1 MNRTKKLI
9 LSAGAFIALVAVVCL
24 AGSYFHSVEKK
35 TVKDP
40 LYVYVGGIRTDYP
53 DGCKFRH
60 KDNTMYVVN
69 GKDSQVLP
77 DVMFYYADKDAV
89 FLQESMIWN
98 QKSPADQKRLD
109 YFGEVSL
116 ENGVVQLES
125 GSARIQNPG
134 GFLYNGKN
142 EYLLL
147 EDAVLEWGDGKRDL
161 SPLSSVT
168 AEYGE
173 TLEIYD
179 YKSGTAESIRL
190 EEGSVMLTFSDG
202 TQVDVT
208 TDKMY
213 QTNGSW
219 YLLLTDPGVL
229 KRI

>member
-1 MNRTKKLI
+1 MQL
-9 LSAGAFIALVAVVCL
+9 
-24 AGSYFHSVEKK
+24 
-35 TVKDP
+35 
-40 LYVYVGGIRTDYP
+40 
-53 DGCKFRH
+53 
-60 KDNTMYVVN
+60 
-69 GKDSQVLP
+69 
-77 DVMFYYADKDAV
+77 
-89 FLQESMIWN
+89 
-98 QKSPADQKRLD
+98 KSGNAQ
-109 YFGEVSL
+109 
-116 ENGVVQLES
+116 
-125 GSARIQNPG
+125 IQNPG

-147 EDAVLEWGDGKRDL
+147 ENATLEWGDGSREL

-179 YKSGTAESIRL
+179 YKSGTAESLRL
-190 EEGSVMLTFSDG
+190 EEGSVTLTFSDG
-202 TQVDVT
+202 TQIDVT